1 MFWTKSRKPSCTMST
16 DRKKRNVPHIVNTKI
31 LEYGAIGLVILLFLG
46 LAILYG
52 LKKPKQGADEADAAS
67 TPVPTAD
74 SSIRGKNVLDAIED
88 SSFSLTYRQDH
99 YDLTSAN
106 GSAMEL
112 RMQSDDRGL
121 RELSVVTLLCPDPEG
136 DSEIERLLRSENTKT
151 TEALRELFDRIM
163 PVLRRTA
170 ADSDIIV
177 KQCSKVVKTG
187 EVYSKHMGQFT
198 VRIQSDPEAI
208 PQSVTI
214 TFIRDSK

>member
-1 MFWTKSRKPSCTMST
+1 MST
-16 DRKKRNVPHIVNTKI
+16 DRKKHSVPHIVNTKI

-52 LKKPKQGADEADAAS
+52 VKKPKQGADEAETAS

-74 SSIRGKNVLDAIED
+74 SSIRGKNILDAIED
-88 SSFSLTYRQDH
+88 SAFTLTYRQDH
-99 YDLTSAN
+99 YDLTYAN

-112 RMQSDDRGL
+112 RMRSDDAGL
-121 RELSVVTLLCPDPEG
+121 RELSVTALLCPDPEG
-136 DSEIERLLRSENTKT
+136 DSEIERLLRSENAQT
-151 TEALRELFDRIM
+151 TAALRELFDRIM

-170 ADSDIIV
+170 ADSDTIV
-177 KQCSKVVKTG
+177 KQCTKVVKTG
-187 EVYSKHMGQFT
+187 EVFSKHMGQFT

-214 TFIRDSK
+214 TLLRDSK

>member
-1 MFWTKSRKPSCTMST
+1 MST
-16 DRKKRNVPHIVNTKI
+16 DRKKHSVPHIVNTKI

-52 LKKPKQGADEADAAS
+52 VKKPKQGADEAETAS

-74 SSIRGKNVLDAIED
+74 SSIRGKNILDAIED
-88 SSFSLTYRQDH
+88 SAFTLTYRQDH
-99 YDLTSAN
+99 YDLTYAN

-112 RMQSDDRGL
+112 RMRSDDAGL
-121 RELSVVTLLCPDPEG
+121 RELSVTALLCPDPEG
-136 DSEIERLLRSENTKT
+136 DSEIERLLRTENAQT
-151 TEALRELFDRIM
+151 TAALRELFDRIM
-163 PVLRRTA
+163 PVLRRTV
-170 ADSDIIV
+170 ADSDTIV
-177 KQCSKVVKTG
+177 KQCTKVVKTG

-214 TFIRDSK
+214 TLLRDSK